1 TSGPAAALAQNIL
14 NRGWDSAS
22 LSTAI
27 ASVFLDKDTPVAIAT
42 GCFLAPDVLMTVAT
56 LREGQQLFVHDP
68 VTNGRRAATCVA
80 VDAAHQ
86 LAAVRLV
93 PAEGQATTERTVLR
107 NEAQRAERATR
118 VTMVQ
123 RSERGR
129 LIVRSASISGEKTR
143 NRNSRVDL
151 L

>member
-1 TSGPAAALAQNIL
+1 
-14 NRGWDSAS
+14 
-22 LSTAI
+22 
-27 ASVFLDKDTPVAIAT
+27 
-42 GCFLAPDVLMTVAT
+42 
-56 LREGQQLFVHDP
+56 
-68 VTNGRRAATCVA
+68 
-80 VDAAHQ
+80 AAHQ

-151 L
+151 LDVRATCERAAVGAPLLDDDGHLLGIIVAGVPGSSGYTPTAVTVSAVTPGVVTDLLKRAQDQALTASKQV